1 MSNSLVCLKCNNTG
15 IDSDFNICD
24 CGALYLR
31 RKEKTSLPL
40 SPYTGIEFNVD
51 LLPDN
56 VTPSYKE
63 GLTYIL
69 DGAKKGRVPSYN
81 TLVISPISTGKTI
94 FATTLLETLSS
105 HCESVSSIFDILDIK
120 DAMYNT
126 GGNFDLKEALAK
138 DKFMVIRIPLLLP
151 FGTPELMY
159 TILQRRTG
167 LNNYTMF
174 LFSGSIEDLKK
185 QKEQV
190 IQRLVQDGSFCT
202 VKLIC

>member
-15 IDSDFNICD
+15 IDVEGNVCD
-24 CGALYLR
+24 CGSLDLR
-31 RKEKTSLPL
+31 RREKSSLPL
-40 SPYTGIEFNVD
+40 NPYTGVEFNVD
-51 LLPDN
+51 LLPQS
-56 VTPSYKE
+56 VTQSYKE

-69 DGAKKGRVPSYN
+69 ECAKKGMVPSYN
-81 TLVISPISTGKTI
+81 TLVISPISSGKTV
-94 FATTLLETLSS
+94 FATTLLETLSVNS
-105 HCESVSSIFDILDIK
+105 KSLSPILDIMEVK

-126 GGNFDLKEALAK
+126 YNTDLKDAIAQ

-151 FGTPELMY
+151 YGTPELMY
-159 TILQRRTG
+159 SILQRRVN

-174 LFSGSIEDLKK
+174 IFGGTLDDLKK

-190 IQRLVQDGSFCT
+190 IQQIVQDGSFCT

>member
-1 MSNSLVCLKCNNTG
+1 MSNPLVCLKCNNTG
-15 IDSDFNICD
+15 IDADFNICD
-24 CGALYLR
+24 CGALDLR

-63 GLTYIL
+63 GLIYIL

-105 HCESVSSIFDILDIK
+105 HCESVSSIFDI
-120 DAMYNT
+120 
-126 GGNFDLKEALAK
+126 
-138 DKFMVIRIPLLLP
+138 FMVMRIPLLLP

-202 VKLIC
+202 VKLLC

>member
-15 IDSDFNICD
+15 IDADFNICD
-24 CGALYLR
+24 CGALDLR

-126 GGNFDLKEALAK
+126 GGNFDLITISSHLVEA
-138 DKFMVIRIPLLLP
+138 IN
-151 FGTPELMY
+151 G
-159 TILQRRTG
+159 
-167 LNNYTMF
+167 
-174 LFSGSIEDLKK
+174 
-185 QKEQV
+185 
-190 IQRLVQDGSFCT
+190 CT
-202 VKLIC
+202 FIFENVL